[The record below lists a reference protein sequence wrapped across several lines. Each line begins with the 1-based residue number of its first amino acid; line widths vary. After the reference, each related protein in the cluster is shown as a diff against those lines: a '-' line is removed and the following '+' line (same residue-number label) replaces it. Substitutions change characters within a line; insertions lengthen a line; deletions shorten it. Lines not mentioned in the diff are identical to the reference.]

1 MRPIRPALGATLAR
15 PAPRLARI
23 LPVVLLAAVP
33 LACGGGDDTG
43 TGDLVWAKR
52 PQVYRQPTLP
62 RDRVLVGTVR
72 NDSFERVTIDAVDVR
87 AVDGDGEPLRGNAT
101 FVRGYIHPLY
111 PPTRPPAGGVPESE
125 LERTG
130 RRLRLEPGKTAPLS
144 IAWRVAPGRKRPVR
158 IDYGT
163 GWLPVPAR

>member
-1 MRPIRPALGATLAR
+1 VRPATLA
-15 PAPRLARI
+15 ALA
-23 LPVVLLAAVP
+23 VLVAVP
-33 LACGGGDDTG
+33 AGCGGGDDAG
-43 TGDLVWAKR
+43 TGDLVWAKG
-52 PQVYRQPTLP
+52 PQVFKQATLP

-72 NDSFERVTIDAVDVR
+72 NDSFERLTIDAGDVR
-87 AVDGDGEPLRGNAT
+87 AVDADGEQLRGNAT

-111 PPTRPPAGGVPESE
+111 PPTRPPEGGVPESE

-144 IAWRVAPGRKRPVR
+144 IAWRVAPGQKRPVR

-163 GWLPVPAR
+163 GWLPIPAR